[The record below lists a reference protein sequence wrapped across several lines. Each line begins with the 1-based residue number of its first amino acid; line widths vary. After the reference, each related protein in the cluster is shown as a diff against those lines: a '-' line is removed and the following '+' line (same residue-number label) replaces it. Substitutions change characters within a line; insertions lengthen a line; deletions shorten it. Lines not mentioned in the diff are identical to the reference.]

1 MLHRPRILLPVISL
15 VFLFACGDD
24 ANKASANTN
33 KDPKTTTSILESC
46 WSEAALAKPT
56 RVRDVRRDVKDGTEV
71 IVVGRVKDFV
81 PGRAVF
87 TLIDSELKSCRENE
101 GDNCKT
107 PWDYCCVE
115 ADVVARNTVTV
126 EVRDSA
132 GRPLRTGPEGF
143 KGFHGLDH
151 LETVTL
157 QGKASRDKQGNVTV
171 VLAKL
176 ARVN

>member
-1 MLHRPRILLPVISL
+1 MLFRPQILLPLIAS
-15 VFLFACGDD
+15 VFLLACGDD
-24 ANKASANTN
+24 ARDDANAKTGTDTASAI
-33 KDPKTTTSILESC
+33 PESC
-46 WSEAALAKPT
+46 WSEAALAGST
-56 RVRDVRRDVKDGTEV
+56 RVRDVRQNATDGAEV
-71 IVVGRVKDFV
+71 VVVGRVKDFV

-101 GDNCKT
+101 GDCCET

-115 ADVVARNTVTV
+115 ADVVAKNTITV
-126 EVRDSA
+126 EVHDSA

-151 LETVTL
+151 LETITL
-157 QGKASRDKQGNVTV
+157 RGKASRDRQGNVTV

-176 ARVN
+176 GRAD